1 MNMDLKQKNR
11 LVIIGIV
18 LVFNFVV
25 INNCRYS

>member
-18 LVFNFVV
+18 LVFNVAV